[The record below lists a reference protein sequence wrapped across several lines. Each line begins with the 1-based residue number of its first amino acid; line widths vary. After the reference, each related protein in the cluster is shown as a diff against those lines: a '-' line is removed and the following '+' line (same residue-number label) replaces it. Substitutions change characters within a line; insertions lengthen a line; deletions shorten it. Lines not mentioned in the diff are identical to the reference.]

1 VTVTVPEPSEV
12 SAPFWE
18 ATREKQLVIQY
29 CGDCREWVWYPRSF
43 CPACLGRSLAW
54 RSVSGKGSVYAISVH
69 RRAISAEFKDRT
81 PYAVALVE
89 LAEGVRILS
98 GLVGPGATDAEV
110 GAEVVLAWER
120 IEDGRHLPYFA
131 LA

>member
-18 ATREKQLVIQY
+18 ATRQKQLVIQY
-29 CGDCREWVWYPRSF
+29 CAVCREWVWYPRAF
-43 CPACLGRSLAW
+43 CPACLSPNLAW
-54 RSVSGKGSVYAISVH
+54 RAVSGKGSVYAISVH
-69 RRAISAEFKDRT
+69 RRAISPEFKDRT

-89 LAEGVRILS
+89 LTEGVRMLS
-98 GLVGPGATDAEV
+98 GLLGPGATEAEV

-131 LA
+131 LS